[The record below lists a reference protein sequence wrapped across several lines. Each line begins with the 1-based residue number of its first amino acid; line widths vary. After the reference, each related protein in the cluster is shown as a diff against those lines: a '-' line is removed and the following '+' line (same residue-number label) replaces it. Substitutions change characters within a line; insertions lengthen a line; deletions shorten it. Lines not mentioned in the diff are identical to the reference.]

1 LVAGTVAAFVS
12 RSDPS
17 IVSDWTKFAGWC
29 VAGIGFVF
37 QAGILYAL
45 FMAMKKD
52 LNGLG
57 GKFGRIQDEAA
68 RRYLRT
74 CLFIILEGVPEE
86 KRAEYLAKIN
96 MLV

>member
-1 LVAGTVAAFVS
+1 LVAGTVVAFVP

-17 IVSDWTKFAGWC
+17 IVSEWTKLVGWC
-29 VAGIGFVF
+29 LAGIGFVF
-37 QAGILYAL
+37 QSGILYAL

-57 GKFGRIQDEAA
+57 GKFGRMQDENA
-68 RRYLRT
+68 RRYLKT
-74 CLFIILEGVPEE
+74 CLLVILEGVPEE

-96 MLV
+96 MLT